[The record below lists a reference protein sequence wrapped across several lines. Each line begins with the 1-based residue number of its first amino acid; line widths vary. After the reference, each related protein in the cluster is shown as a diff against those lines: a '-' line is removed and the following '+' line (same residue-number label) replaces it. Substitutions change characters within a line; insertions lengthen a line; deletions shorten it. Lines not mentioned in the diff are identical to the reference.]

1 MSNTNPN
8 SRFISENAIEEAR
21 KEREDAWKKA
31 YETGAASSPIPEP
44 DYDPRTLYERL
55 QEQRSK
61 KEEAYAES
69 RRFANQIR
77 KLDTEEIEFLDTVDV
92 LERQKQTE
100 QKQTEILALADF
112 NNKVAERHKQPV
124 NTLIKRQNPKSPMVS
139 RNPTT
144 SKLSGIVRRRRRND
158 DTYQNNQP
166 ITNSATSDKDI
177 SSAYAQSDSSN
188 EDKKKRRKESE
199 NTDSSAETGE
209 TNLLNML
216 ASYASDE
223 SE

>member
-1 MSNTNPN
+1 MSNTDPN

-21 KEREDAWKKA
+21 KEREEAWKKA
-31 YETGAASSPIPEP
+31 YETGAAAPIPET

-112 NNKVAERHKQPV
+112 NNKVAERHRRPV
-124 NTLIKRQNPKSPMVS
+124 NALIKRQNPKSPIVS
-139 RNPTT
+139 RNPT
-144 SKLSGIVRRRRRND
+144 KLSGIVRRRRRSD
-158 DTYQNNQP
+158 DNYQNNQP
-166 ITNSATSDKDI
+166 IVNSATSKDI
-177 SSAYAQSDSSN
+177 SSVHAQSDSSN
-188 EDKKKRRKESE
+188 EDKKKRRKDSE
-199 NTDSSAETGE
+199 NTSEKTAE